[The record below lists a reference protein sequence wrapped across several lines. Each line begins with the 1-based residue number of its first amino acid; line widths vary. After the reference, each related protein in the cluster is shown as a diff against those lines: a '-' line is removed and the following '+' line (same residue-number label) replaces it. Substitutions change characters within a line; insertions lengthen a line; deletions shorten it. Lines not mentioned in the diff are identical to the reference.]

1 MNNPDGV
8 RRRLVFSEV
17 TNPIPHL
24 TSASFPR
31 QRVRDREGR
40 LLESEA

>member
-8 RRRLVFSEV
+8 RRGLVFGEV

-24 TSASFPR
+24 TRAWSAR
-31 QRVRDREGR
+31 QRVRDREPR
-40 LLESEA
+40 HSESEA